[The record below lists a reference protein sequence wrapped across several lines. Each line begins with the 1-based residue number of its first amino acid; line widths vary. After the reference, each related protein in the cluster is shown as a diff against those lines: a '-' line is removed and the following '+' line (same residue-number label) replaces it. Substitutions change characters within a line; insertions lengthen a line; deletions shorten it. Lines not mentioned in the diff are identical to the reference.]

1 MTGRKIIRIIT
12 ESCTEAPEKFSE
24 TTMAY
29 SALTKENNDSFEES
43 IRNSILQEK
52 ELLQR
57 NLYGCK

>member
-1 MTGRKIIRIIT
+1 
-12 ESCTEAPEKFSE
+12 
-24 TTMAY
+24 MAY

-57 NLYGCK
+57 NLYGCE

>member
-1 MTGRKIIRIIT
+1 MRVIT
-12 ESCTEAPEKFSE
+12 ELGTETPHKFSK

-57 NLYGCK
+57 NLYGCE